1 MSLLSSS
8 RWVSFASILL
18 LAGVTPVSAQSA
30 DVAGKW
36 SLVIRTPEGPQ
47 LRSFDLVV
55 SRDSTVTGTVGSPWG
70 AVPISSGRVAGNRLE
85 LEFAMAGGQIRVSY
99 DVRVQR
105 DTLRGVFRQEGQE
118 GAVLG
123 VRGERA
129 VRFPTPPGA

>member
-1 MSLLSSS
+1 MSLLSRSCWIS
-8 RWVSFASILL
+8 LAATLL
-18 LAGVTPVSAQSA
+18 IAAATPVLAQSG

-36 SLVIRTPEGPQ
+36 SIVIRTPDGPQ

-55 SRDSTVTGTVGSPWG
+55 ARDSTVTGTVGSPSG
-70 AVPISSGRVAGNRLE
+70 AVPISSGRIAGDRLQ
-85 LEFAMAGGQIRVSY
+85 LEFEMAAGQIRVSY
-99 DVRVQR
+99 DVVVQR

-129 VRFPTPPGA
+129 VRFPTPNGA